1 MRAVTARPEPW
12 APAGHVLATG
22 QLFLGHAPSP
32 PPGAPV
38 PLLRTG
44 SDLHLGPGVFDART
58 GALLALGA
66 LPVAGP
72 RLDLWRAPTDN
83 DLGRHGERVAE
94 AWRTLGLDRLRHRT
108 ASVEAGADTLRVT
121 TRVAP
126 AGSDVAFTATY
137 TWCGGDGWLRLDVE
151 AAPDAEL
158 PCPLPLVG
166 IRLRLPRELSTVEWF
181 GRGPGEAYPDTG
193 YATTVGRFL
202 STVDGMQTPYVFPQ
216 ENGRR
221 ADVRWAVLSGPGG
234 GLRLSA
240 DRPLGL
246 TVRRWT
252 SEQLDRARHTAE
264 LSDEGYVYVGVDA
277 GQQGIGTASCG
288 PGPLPRYR
296 LGAGP
301 ARLGVVLRPMPVSFG

>member
-1 MRAVTARPEPW
+1 DLPLPDGAPAHGERWLTVRAVTARPEPW

-32 PPGAPV
+32 PLGAPV

-58 GALLALGA
+58 GALLAL
-66 LPVAGP
+66 
-72 RLDLWRAPTDN
+72 
-83 DLGRHGERVAE
+83 
-94 AWRTLGLDRLRHRT
+94 
-108 ASVEAGADTLRVT
+108 
-121 TRVAP
+121 
-126 AGSDVAFTATY
+126 
-137 TWCGGDGWLRLDVE
+137 
-151 AAPDAEL
+151 AAL

-296 LGAGP
+296 L
-301 ARLGVVLRPMPVSFG
+301 